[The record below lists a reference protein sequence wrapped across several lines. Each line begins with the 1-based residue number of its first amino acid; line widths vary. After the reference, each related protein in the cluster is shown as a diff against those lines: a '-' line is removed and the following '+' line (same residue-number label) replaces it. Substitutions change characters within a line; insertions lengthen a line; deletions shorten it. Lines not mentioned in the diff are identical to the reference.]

1 MKNQNELTIS
11 EAQKLIS
18 ELKASI
24 LKLDELN
31 NKSLTNIKE
40 LENLNQKLE
49 NYSSILSKF
58 EPKDEE
64 EMFQNY
70 SIYLSFLAQ
79 KIEDLGKNEDLKK
92 IQKIID
98 ISDKIVS
105 LSVLK
110 VALIVAVVT
119 TATITDIFTTDRLT
133 ILSLIFMIFCICF
146 KSSFFPKSSIF

>member
-58 EPKDEE
+58 EPKNEK
-64 EMFQNY
+64 EMIKNY
-70 SIYLSFLAQ
+70 SLYLSFLAQ
-79 KIEDLGKNEDLKK
+79 KIEDLSKNQDLKK
-92 IQKIID
+92 IQKIIN

-119 TATITDIFTTDRLT
+119 TALNFL
-133 ILSLIFMIFCICF
+133 IL
-146 KSSFFPKSSIF
+146 K

>member
-1 MKNQNELTIS
+1 M
-11 EAQKLIS
+11 
-18 ELKASI
+18 
-24 LKLDELN
+24 
-31 NKSLTNIKE
+31 NIKE

-58 EPKDEE
+58 EPKDEK
-64 EMFQNY
+64 EMVQNY

-92 IQKIID
+92 IQKIIN

-105 LSVLK
+105 RSVLK

-119 TATITDIFTTDRLT
+119 TALNFL
-133 ILSLIFMIFCICF
+133 IL
-146 KSSFFPKSSIF
+146 K

>member
-1 MKNQNELTIS
+1 MGKIVLDEKEVNELMDTFDFNKS
-11 EAQKLIS
+11 VYLQ
-18 ELKASI
+18 ELKKVNEVI
-24 LKLDELN
+24 EKLDEIQKTQKQITDDL
-31 NKSLTNIKE
+31 IKFKPI
-40 LENLNQKLE
+40 LLKLQD
-49 NYSSILSKF
+49 
-58 EPKDEE
+58 KDDK
-64 EMFQNY
+64 EMVQNY

-119 TATITDIFTTDRLT
+119 TALNFL
-133 ILSLIFMIFCICF
+133 IL
-146 KSSFFPKSSIF
+146 K

>member
-1 MKNQNELTIS
+1 MENNNEITLS
-11 EAQKLIS
+11 EAKKITG

-24 LKLDELN
+24 LKLETLN
-31 NKSLTNIKE
+31 SGVLMNIKE

-58 EPKDEE
+58 EPKDEK
-64 EMFQNY
+64 EMVQNY

-92 IQKIID
+92 IQKIIN

-119 TATITDIFTTDRLT
+119 TALNFL
-133 ILSLIFMIFCICF
+133 IL
-146 KSSFFPKSSIF
+146 K

>member
-58 EPKDEE
+58 EPKDEK
-64 EMFQNY
+64 EMIENY
-70 SIYLSFLAQ
+70 SLYLSFLGQ
-79 KIEDLGKNEDLKK
+79 RIEELGKNQDLKK
-92 IQKIID
+92 IERIIN

-105 LSVLK
+105 LSVVK
-110 VALIVAVVT
+110 VSVIVAVVT
-119 TATITDIFTTDRLT
+119 TALNFL
-133 ILSLIFMIFCICF
+133 IL
-146 KSSFFPKSSIF
+146 K